1 MGVAR
6 CANGVR
12 SGAAQ
17 PTGADVINYA
27 GKQTANVGEP
37 PTLHFWVF
45 RLPLVG
51 GKFVGRAFMP
61 DKHKPVYLYR
71 YTTIKNV
78 GHKCPTYLGLVFRL
92 PLLDKQRQPENHILR
107 ATIGVKP
114 APRYLSPIAI
124 KLALPPAAVVFT
136 LHEIS

>member
-17 PTGADVINYA
+17 PTGAGVINYA

-45 RLPLVG
+45 RLP
-51 GKFVGRAFMP
+51 FVYGM
-61 DKHKPVYLYR
+61 
-71 YTTIKNV
+71 
-78 GHKCPTYLGLVFRL
+78 
-92 PLLDKQRQPENHILR
+92 RQPGNGLCFVVELGCSFNHASR
-107 ATIGVKP
+107 ADG
-114 APRYLSPIAI
+114 
-124 KLALPPAAVVFT
+124 ALPFLCFAK
-136 LHEIS
+136 EK

>member
-1 MGVAR
+1 MVGVAR

-71 YTTIKNV
+71 YITIIVVPIKSYTRRRVADSTNS
-78 GHKCPTYLGLVFRL
+78 TAR
-92 PLLDKQRQPENHILR
+92 R
-107 ATIGVKP
+107 AD
-114 APRYLSPIAI
+114 
-124 KLALPPAAVVFT
+124 AV
-136 LHEIS
+136 